1 MKKFFAASV
10 AVFVWF
16 MIFDHLLSNAVLG
29 SAMASI
35 PGVNANYSAMWE
47 AVGDL
52 CGALV
57 LCGFYGRV
65 RTIYHAGWSGG
76 AVFGVYAG
84 TLLSFPTWLSM
95 SNYFGWP
102 YPTAWHITIIGIL
115 INVVAGAI
123 AGIVYKAMDAVPQPA
138 A

>member
-1 MKKFFAASV
+1 MKKFLAASL
-10 AVFVWF
+10 AVFVWL

-35 PGVNANYSAMWE
+35 PGVKASYSAMWE

-52 CGALV
+52 CSALV

-65 RTIYHAGWSGG
+65 RTVYGAGLAGG

-84 TLLSFPTWLSM
+84 TLMSFPTWLNM
-95 SNYFGWP
+95 TNYFGWP
-102 YPTAWHITIIGIL
+102 YRTAWHLTIIVIL
-115 INVVAGAI
+115 IYVVAGAI
-123 AGIVYKAMDAVPQPA
+123 AGMVYKAMGEPQPA